1 MINYLV
7 HFVHSYPPPRTA
19 PSCPRRSASSWLSA
33 PTSTF
38 GCNPEIDNFDK
49 CLFISAMFNS
59 HTEWLNI
66 QFIVMLMSMLP
77 GCQIRKKYIGNRCLQ
92 DIERNC
98 AGNVS
103 FRYFSTGEGGERNV
117 VHPRSNQ
124 GSRKVHCIWWEF
136 LLEESNF
143 ASLKQNYRAKGWFGF
158 SCANWDKQQPCKVNR
173 CKGFSVVGSIQ
184 CPIRIHNFHWTLQP
198 GITVS

>member
-1 MINYLV
+1 MVVASRRRRHLWQHKIFNNYCTGNGTSPSLRSRKVRRPATDVLIPETFKNMRQRWKLKMINYLV

-77 GCQIRKKYIGNRCLQ
+77 GCQIIKNILGTAACKISREIAREMSLSAISQQEK
-92 DIERNC
+92 
-98 AGNVS
+98 
-103 FRYFSTGEGGERNV
+103 GESEM
-117 VHPRSNQ
+117 
-124 GSRKVHCIWWEF
+124 
-136 LLEESNF
+136 
-143 ASLKQNYRAKGWFGF
+143 
-158 SCANWDKQQPCKVNR
+158 
-173 CKGFSVVGSIQ
+173 
-184 CPIRIHNFHWTLQP
+184 
-198 GITVS
+198 